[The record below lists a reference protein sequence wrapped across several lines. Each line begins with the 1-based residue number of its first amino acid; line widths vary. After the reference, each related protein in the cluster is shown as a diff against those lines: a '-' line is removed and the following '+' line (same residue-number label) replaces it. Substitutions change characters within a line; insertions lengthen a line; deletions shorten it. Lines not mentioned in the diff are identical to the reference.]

1 MAQLMVKQAII
12 NHYIGIHKI
21 DRRPHSDSHWCFSC
35 WCELLA
41 DDKKSQQG
49 IVAVVLGGNLG
60 STLELSMD
68 KGHARG
74 NVLAVY
80 LISMGYLI
88 YMRISLDLCTVHIQ
102 LISIAL

>member
-1 MAQLMVKQAII
+1 MK
-12 NHYIGIHKI
+12 G
-21 DRRPHSDSHWCFSC
+21 PHSDSHWCFSC

-60 STLELSMD
+60 STLELSVD

-80 LISMGYLI
+80 LISMGLPNIHAHFAGLVYCTYSI
-88 YMRISLDLCTVHIQ
+88 DFNCIVISCY
-102 LISIAL
+102 

>member
-1 MAQLMVKQAII
+1 M
-12 NHYIGIHKI
+12 
-21 DRRPHSDSHWCFSC
+21 R
-35 WCELLA
+35 
-41 DDKKSQQG
+41 KSQQG

-68 KGHARG
+68 KGHARKRLG
-74 NVLAVY
+74 CVY
-80 LISMGYLI
+80 NISMGYLI